1 MADTNFTSGTTI
13 VSPWLNDVNDLTY
26 HKTFPD
32 GTTALVVGPG
42 GTIDAIDVSY
52 EPQGVG
58 AVSTTVAAKLYE
70 TVSVKDFGAVG
81 DGVTDDTDAI
91 KAAVTTAGSV
101 YFPSGTYLCGD
112 VIGDVP
118 CDLIGESWITTTIE
132 YTGTSA
138 DFIVFTGHT

>member
-81 DGVTDDTDAI
+81 DGVTDDTAAI
-91 KAAVTTAGSV
+91 QNAVDYCILYKWTDL
-101 YFPSGTYLCGD
+101 YMSGNYLGTLYMNFSHPEMIRQDRCMFQRLSRMC
-112 VIGDVP
+112 IG
-118 CDLIGESWITTTIE
+118 I
-132 YTGTSA
+132 
-138 DFIVFTGHT
+138 

>member
-42 GTIDAIDVSY
+42 ETIDAIDVSY

-81 DGVTDDTDAI
+81 DGVTDDTVAI
-91 KAAVTTAGSV
+91 QAAFAYLDDNTSL
-101 YFPSGTYLCGD
+101 YFPAGVYLISSQFAE
-112 VIGDVP
+112 IGRAHV
-118 CDLIGESWITTTIE
+118 
-132 YTGTSA
+132 
-138 DFIVFTGHT
+138 

>member
-42 GTIDAIDVSY
+42 GTIDAVDVSY

-81 DGVTDDTDAI
+81 DGVTDDTAAIQAAIDAVSVGTTLFFPVGHYI
-91 KAAVTTAGSV
+91 QAGQITLNKAITK
-101 YFPSGTYLCGD
+101 
-112 VIGDVP
+112 IGRAHV
-118 CDLIGESWITTTIE
+118 
-132 YTGTSA
+132 
-138 DFIVFTGHT
+138 

>member
-81 DGVTDDTDAI
+81 DGTTDN
-91 KAAVTTAGSV
+91 
-101 YFPSGTYLCGD
+101 
-112 VIGDVP
+112 
-118 CDLIGESWITTTIE
+118 
-132 YTGTSA
+132 TSA
-138 DFIVFTGHT
+138 IQTALTYAGNIYSTTKSRCKVCIPAGVYAFGTKLTVPDGVGED

>member
-81 DGVTDDTDAI
+81 DGVTDDSAAI
-91 KAAVTTAGSV
+91 QAAWASIKSENGSLL
-101 YFPSGTYLCGD
+101 FPKGTYR
-112 VIGDVP
+112 
-118 CDLIGESWITTTIE
+118 CDG
-132 YTGTSA
+132 
-138 DFIVFTGHT
+138 V